1 MRSKTL
7 TVALYEF
14 TSTLKRRSALFVM
27 FGLPLLSVAL
37 LAGINWLADR
47 ESGEAGVSALS
58 QFAFGNQDEDRLPT
72 GVVDLTGRLQ
82 NYPSVVANLTPIS
95 SEAEAQA
102 AYEADEIEGYF
113 VVPADYLETGEVTLY
128 AENRSLDS
136 PVESELDY
144 LLTVNY
150 IEEAAL
156 VERVLDPAHIQ
167 EIDLGDQE
175 GDQTSFGEG
184 YIMGIGVAILFY
196 MTAISASGYLLQ
208 SLGKEKENRVMEIL
222 LSSLRPVELLLGKM
236 LGLGAVGLLQ
246 LVIWSVITIG
256 LFRGNGSNPFANL
269 PLPELKPA
277 VWLIIVAHFIVGYLV
292 YAGLFAGLG
301 AIAPNPKESGQ
312 ITFFLM
318 LPVILPM
325 WLNTILLSA
334 PNGTMAT
341 VMSLVP
347 LTSPVAMPM
356 RLAVTTVPT
365 WHWLFSLAAG
375 LLTAVLTLLLAARIF
390 RSQVLLSGQSLSL
403 RTAWQL
409 VRGS

>member
-14 TSTLKRRSALFVM
+14 ISTLKRRSALFVM

-47 ESGEAGVSALS
+47 ESGDAGMSALS
-58 QFAFGNQDEDRLPT
+58 QFALGNQDEPQLPT
-72 GVVDLTGRLQ
+72 AVVDQTGRLQ
-82 NYPSVVANLTPIS
+82 NYPPAVANLIPLA

-102 AYEADEIEGYF
+102 AYEAEEIEGYF
-113 VVPADYLETGEVTLY
+113 VIPADYLATGNVTLY
-128 AENRSLDS
+128 AGNRSFDS
-136 PVESELDY
+136 PIEFELEY
-144 LLTVNY
+144 LLAANY
-150 IEEAAL
+150 LDDSGL
-156 VERVLDPAHIQ
+156 VERVLNPADIQ
-167 EIDLGDQE
+167 EVNLGAAE
-175 GDQTSFGEG
+175 GQQTSFGQG
-184 YIMGIGVAILFY
+184 YIMGIAVAILFY

-246 LVIWSVITIG
+246 LLIWSVITIT
-256 LFRGNGSNPFANL
+256 LFRGDENSFFNNL
-269 PLPELKPA
+269 PLPTLRPA
-277 VWLIIVAHFIVGYLV
+277 VWLIIVAHFMAGYLV

-318 LPVILPM
+318 IPVILPM

-341 VMSLVP
+341 AMSLFP

-356 RLAVTTVPT
+356 RLAATTVPT
-365 WHWLFSLAAG
+365 WHWLFSLAAA
-375 LLTAVLTLLLAARIF
+375 LLTAVATLLLAARIF

>member
-14 TSTLKRRSALFVM
+14 VSTLKRRSALFVM

-47 ESGEAGVSALS
+47 GGGDGPSALS
-58 QFAFGNQDEDRLPT
+58 QFAFGNQNAERLPT

-82 NYPSVVANLTPIS
+82 NYPEPITNLRPMA

-102 AYEADEIEGYF
+102 AYEAGEIEGYF
-113 VVPADYLETGEVTLY
+113 VIPANYLETGEVTLY
-128 AENRSLDS
+128 ADNQSFINPSRF
-136 PVESELDY
+136 ELGY
-144 LLTVNY
+144 LLAANY
-150 IEEAAL
+150 IEDENV
-156 VERVLDPAHIQ
+156 VERVINPADIR
-167 EIDLGDQE
+167 EVNLGAGE
-175 GDQTSFGEG
+175 RGESSFGQG
-184 YIMGIGVAILFY
+184 YILGIAVAILFY

-222 LSSLRPVELLLGKM
+222 LSSVRPIELLLGKM
-236 LGLGAVGLLQ
+236 LGLGAIGLLQ
-246 LVIWSVITIG
+246 LVIWSVITIT
-256 LFRGNGSNPFANL
+256 LLRGDENSFFSNL
-269 PLPELKPA
+269 PLPTLEPA
-277 VWLIIVAHFIVGYLV
+277 VWFIIVAHFIAGYLV

-312 ITFFLM
+312 ITFLLM
-318 LPVILPM
+318 IPVILPM

-341 VMSLVP
+341 VMSLFP
-347 LTSPVAMPM
+347 LTSSVAMPM
-356 RLAVTTVPT
+356 RLAATDVPT
-365 WHWLFSLAAG
+365 WQWVFSLAAA
-375 LLTAVLTLLLAARIF
+375 LLTAVGTLLLAARIF

>member
-27 FGLPLLSVAL
+27 LGLPLISVAL
-37 LAGINWLADR
+37 LAGLNWLAAR
-47 ESGEAGVSALS
+47 ESGDTGPSALS
-58 QFAFGNQDEDRLPT
+58 QFAFGNQDEERPPT
-72 GVVDLTGRLQ
+72 AVIDHTGRLQ
-82 NYPSVVANLTPIS
+82 NYPPPVAHLIPLA
-95 SEAEAQA
+95 SEEEAQA
-102 AYEADEIEGYF
+102 AYEAGEIEGYF

-128 AENRSLDS
+128 AENRQFDS
-136 PVESELDY
+136 PIEFELNY
-144 LLTVNY
+144 LLTANY
-150 IEEAAL
+150 IEDAAL
-156 VERVLDPAHIQ
+156 VDAVTNPADIQ
-167 EIDLGDQE
+167 EVDLGAAE
-175 GDQTSFGEG
+175 GQQTSFGQG
-184 YIMGIGVAILFY
+184 YVLGIAVAILFY

-222 LSSLRPVELLLGKM
+222 LSSVRPIELLLGKM
-236 LGLGAVGLLQ
+236 IGLGAIGLLQ
-246 LVIWSVITIG
+246 LLIWTVITTTI
-256 LFRGNGSNPFANL
+256 FRGNETSPFSNI
-269 PLPELKPA
+269 PLPTLKPA
-277 VWLIIVAHFIVGYLV
+277 VWLIIIAHFIAGYLV

-318 LPVILPM
+318 IPVILPM

-341 VMSLVP
+341 VMSLFP

-356 RLAVTTVPT
+356 RLAATTVPT
-365 WHWLFSLAAG
+365 WHWLFSLAAA